1 MARPSYDQPP
11 RHVKPSLPAGA
22 YACLQWLAKMGRYG
36 NNPTEVARYL
46 LLREIDEL
54 TRLRVLPMEMLTPSD
69 ESPTDDLPQ
78 E

>member
-1 MARPSYDQPP
+1 MARPSHEQPP

-22 YACLQWLAKMGRYG
+22 YACLQWLAKIGRYG

-54 TRLRVLPMEMLTPSD
+54 TRLKVLPMEALAPSD
-69 ESPTDDLPQ
+69 EPSADELPQ
-78 E
+78 N